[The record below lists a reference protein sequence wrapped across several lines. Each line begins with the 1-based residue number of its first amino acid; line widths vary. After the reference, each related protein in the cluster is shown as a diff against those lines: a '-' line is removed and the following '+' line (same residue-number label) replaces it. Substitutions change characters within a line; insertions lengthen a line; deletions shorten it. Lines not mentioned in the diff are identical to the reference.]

1 MAEDETRVMFLDRNW
16 KELYPEIS
24 KPSLTNILKRTATDP
39 DSSAQDD
46 SEGEKPH
53 IIDIQQAILLKEYN
67 PYHSTCIETK
77 TSATTGLGFVKDS
90 TEELLDPLT
99 QVSCQDLLT
108 DVTEDFHQ
116 TGNGYMEVIREDR
129 RTNNSPIT
137 GLHHIPAST
146 IHAVVEDNDAKD
158 THYIIRPQSA
168 REIRFARFGDLEDF
182 LSRRQRHQQAEAS
195 EVIHFRKPTSRSK
208 HYGLCN
214 WIGAVPSI
222 ELAQCIHQYGFD
234 FFLNRGVPEFL
245 LFVKGSK
252 IDKKTWDEIQQ
263 TMKANIGYGNSHKSA
278 AFNFPNDNV
287 EVIVERL
294 AMESTSSSDTISKLT
309 DTLALEIVS
318 GHQVPPLLAGI
329 QIPGKLG
336 ASNEL
341 PNAIMAFQLLVI
353 GQSQKIFTSQ
363 LGVTLGDKSLN
374 SGLSLGRKDFK
385 FKTILKEMAENMEA
399 LSGLDTM
406 GRMKETLPEAKA
418 KGRDVNQ
425 GVLK

>member
-1 MAEDETRVMFLDRNW
+1 MAEDQTRVMFLDRNW
-16 KELYPEIS
+16 KELYPEVS
-24 KPSLTNILKRTATDP
+24 TPSFTTIIKSTATDP
-39 DSSAQDD
+39 LPSAQDD
-46 SEGEKPH
+46 SEGEKEH
-53 IIDIQQAILLKEYN
+53 LIDIQQAILLKEYN
-67 PYHSTCIETK
+67 PYHSTCISTK
-77 TSATTGLGFVKDS
+77 VAATTGLGFVKDS

-116 TGNGYMEVIREDR
+116 CGNGYIEVIREDR
-129 RTNNSPIT
+129 MTNGSPIK
-137 GLHHIPAST
+137 GLHHVPAAS
-146 IHAVVEDNDAKD
+146 IHVVVEDNSAKD
-158 THYIIRPQSA
+158 THYIIRPQTGA
-168 REIRFARFGDLEDF
+168 EVRFARFGDLEDF
-182 LSRRQRHQQAEAS
+182 LTRNEKHQQTEAS
-195 EVIHFRKPTSRSK
+195 EIIHFRKPTSRSK

-252 IDKKTWDEIQQ
+252 IDKKTWDEIQN

-287 EVIVERL
+287 EVTVERL

-353 GQSQKIFTSQ
+353 GQSQKIFTSR
-363 LGVTLGDKSLN
+363 LGVTLGDAALN
-374 SGLSLGRKDFK
+374 SGLALGRKDFE
-385 FKTILKEMAENMEA
+385 FKTILKEMAENMGA

-406 GRMKETLPEAKA
+406 SRMKETLPEAKA
-418 KGRDVNQ
+418 KGRDVNE